1 MRNCYTP
8 ADVASFRDQV
18 VRDLVPLT
26 VKIKERQA
34 KRLGIAWE
42 DFTFTDNALSYKDGS
57 ATPQGTPEEIL
68 AAGKKMYE
76 ELSPETR
83 DFIHLMFD
91 NELFDVLAKD
101 GKAPGGYCTSLPDY
115 QCPFIFSNFNGT
127 SGDVDVLTHEAG
139 HAFADFIASQ
149 TVAVRALSCP
159 TMEGAETH
167 SMSMESSP
175 PLATTCSLG
184 ADRQVRALPRRGRF
198 CCHPLRLPGGPLPGG
213 GLPPSGDD
221 PRGAQPEVAGAGGPL
236 PPLYQL

>member
-1 MRNCYTP
+1 M
-8 ADVASFRDQV
+8 
-18 VRDLVPLT
+18 VPLT

-115 QCPFIFSNFNGT
+115 QCP
-127 SGDVDVLTHEAG
+127 L
-139 HAFADFIASQ
+139 
-149 TVAVRALSCP
+149 
-159 TMEGAETH
+159 
-167 SMSMESSP
+167 SSP
-175 PLATTCSLG
+175 TSTAPPATWTCSPT
-184 ADRQVRALPRRGRF
+184 RRATPSRTSSPARPWRCGR
-198 CCHPLRLPGGPLPGG
+198 
-213 GLPPSGDD
+213 
-221 PRGAQPEVAGAGGPL
+221 
-236 PPLYQL
+236 